1 MGGEGLRGDGS
12 APGQVRLPARS
23 PHVCPA
29 AGVSVFKTVS
39 SQAERRA
46 ELPCSTGDEST
57 LALVHVPGTCVIPRA
72 IAEDIRICKGLLLTQ
87 RRRGAE
93 TLSCSTSLRL
103 CVRPRI
109 AQIVLLVGLCFTNEL
124 CNGQEVPEKP
134 PEAPAAPEQP
144 ATAPAP
150 KPPAT
155 PVPAD
160 LMYLPDERGRL
171 VPVPAGA
178 SLREYMEYL
187 RGKGVAA
194 KSGLPKFAI
203 EKLSLIGEA
212 KEDAARLS
220 AVVVVRLFEDEPWV
234 RVPLGF
240 VEGVLVD
247 ARHEG
252 EGEGLC
258 EPRDETN
265 GHHWF
270 LKGAGEHRLLM
281 EVAVPLRKTNPGRRL
296 VMTIPEATVSVASIR
311 IPEAEV
317 AARAAE
323 RVTVLV
329 SREAEGAR
337 IEATGL
343 GARLDLSWVSTTSA
357 GPKDSSWEVTSQTL
371 VSLVEARS
379 LMWNVT
385 QRLLPTGGGP
395 APQSL
400 LARLPPGAE
409 LVTVEGTDLKETS
422 PEPTDAALIRVHFS
436 KPPTG
441 PVDLRWTLRGS
452 MGSPTESVSL
462 QGISVERA
470 RVQSGYVA
478 IAVLGDYRLRQTAED
493 SKLLFRAAVSELP
506 PAIRRPQVTAAFR
519 ILGDQWS
526 TVVSLTPTSPYV
538 VAESRVRVA
547 FRDRE
552 IEETIT
558 ITGQVYRA
566 SLSQLKVD
574 WPGFEEEG
582 WVVEAQGLELQV
594 SPETVGPNPDAADPG
609 GGTGMGAKRLLIGFP
624 EPVRDRFEVRLRARR
639 PWTPPVPP
647 VEAGRLS
654 LPKVLVDQSGGML
667 VDVWSQ
673 TGLLVELTDQRRSR
687 SGESPMTTGDDETPQ
702 GTYRPAPDQV
712 RVPFRAVRQPRRV
725 EVEATAELSA
735 VDARLSL
742 IQRFRYRVRYGR
754 LDRVSLTFPE
764 TAPRGDWRVFG
775 PEGRELVAEETPS
788 TGRSVGYLLGTPP
801 AGEFVVEARFVPRN
815 GGGTLPI
822 DEGTVQ
828 VPFVLAGDVAGH
840 PLRLVW
846 QSRGGDALTVAD
858 AAWTAEARAPGRR
871 EWVCTSAPEGLTA
884 KYTRVEASYW
894 SSVAGTGVWLRH
906 FVESDGSVR
915 TLAHYRLANP
925 PGSIPVN
932 LPPGLELVVAR
943 WNGVRV
949 SRPVSVELP
958 EGARSVV
965 LFGPNS
971 GDRLLLTLE
980 LEQASG
986 AAPGGIGLVTIAAPE
1001 FPAELWLPRPFR
1013 EVWLPEN
1020 QHLLTRP
1027 DGWSVQYRWAFQG
1040 FLFARRPVLSQRQL
1054 SRWIGLDEDAVPVA
1068 SAALTST
1075 AETESDPDFDRAGHR
1090 YLFSGGRADGPLTFR
1105 TMNRSFLVLV
1115 GAGAALVLGFLMV
1128 RMRAARSVFTF
1139 LVLGAGLALLGL
1151 WYPETVAVLLQPAI
1165 PGLAL
1170 AALAA
1175 WIDGYV
1181 QHRRGQ
1187 GHLLDPVG
1195 DGETSRAS
1203 TQIPAPAEFPV
1214 GSEDFTAVRV
1224 IVPEPLA
1231 DDGPST
1237 LEARVVAEARP

>member
-1 MGGEGLRGDGS
+1 MCGGGRPVEGESPEEGVALLCRSPRASEPAAWRLLEGIRLLPILVVAVLGIAGNVGWCQDEPERKPDAS
-12 APGQVRLPARS
+12 LTAEPLPA
-23 PHVCPA
+23 
-29 AGVSVFKTVS
+29 
-39 SQAERRA
+39 
-46 ELPCSTGDEST
+46 
-57 LALVHVPGTCVIPRA
+57 
-72 IAEDIRICKGLLLTQ
+72 
-87 RRRGAE
+87 
-93 TLSCSTSLRL
+93 
-103 CVRPRI
+103 
-109 AQIVLLVGLCFTNEL
+109 
-124 CNGQEVPEKP
+124 
-134 PEAPAAPEQP
+134 
-144 ATAPAP
+144 
-150 KPPAT
+150 PPASPPSPT
-155 PVPAD
+155 AAPAD

-178 SLREYMEYL
+178 SLAEYMEFL
-187 RGKGVAA
+187 RAKGGVA
-194 KSGLPKFAI
+194 KTGLPKFAI

-212 KEDAARLS
+212 REETVRLS
-220 AVVVVRLFEDEPWV
+220 SVVVVRLFEDERWV

-252 EGEGLC
+252 DGEGLC
-258 EPRDETN
+258 EPRDETT
-265 GHHWF
+265 GHHWY

-296 VMTIPEATVSVASIR
+296 VMTIPEATVSLASIR
-311 IPEAEV
+311 IPESEV

-323 RVTVLV
+323 RVTVTV
-329 SREAEGAR
+329 SREDEGSR

-343 GARLDLSWVSTTSA
+343 GARLDLSWVSTMST
-357 GPKDSSWEVTSQTL
+357 GPKDSSWEVSSQTL

-385 QRLLPTGGGP
+385 QRLLPTGGGT

-400 LARLPPGAE
+400 VARLPAGAE

-422 PEPTDAALIRVHFS
+422 RDPVDAALVRLTFAKTPS
-436 KPPTG
+436 G

-452 MGSPTESVSL
+452 IGSPTEAVTL
-462 QGISVERA
+462 QGISIERS
-470 RVQSGYVA
+470 RVQSGYLA
-478 IAVLGDYRLRQTAED
+478 IAVLGDYRLRQVAED
-493 SKLLFRAAVSELP
+493 SKLLFRAGVSELP
-506 PAIRRPQVTAAFR
+506 ATIRRPQVTAAFR

-594 SPETVGPNPDAADPG
+594 SPELVGPTSDAPGVSPEVSGPG
-609 GGTGMGAKRLLIGFP
+609 GVGTKRLLIGFP

-639 PWTPPVPP
+639 PWAPPAPP

-654 LPKVLVDQSGGML
+654 LPRLLVDQSGGTL
-667 VDVWSQ
+667 VEVWSQ
-673 TGLLVELTDQRRSR
+673 TGLLVELTDQRRAR
-687 SGESPMTTGDDETPQ
+687 SAETAAPLAGDDETPQ
-702 GTYRPAPDQV
+702 GTYRPVADQV

-742 IQRFRYRVRYGR
+742 VQRFRYRVRYGR
-754 LDRVSLTFPE
+754 LDRVSLVFPT

-775 PEGRELVAEETPS
+775 PEGRELVLAESAIATGPAPEAATPAVR
-788 TGRSVGYLLGTPP
+788 TVEYLLGSPP
-801 AGEFVVEARFVPRN
+801 TGEFVVEARFIPRS
-815 GGGTLPI
+815 GGALPV
-822 DEGTVQ
+822 DEGMIQ

-846 QSRGGDALTVAD
+846 QSRGGDALSVSD
-858 AAWTAEARAPGRR
+858 AAWIPESSTPGRR
-871 EWVCTSAPEGLTA
+871 EWVSTSAPEGLSA
-884 KYTRVEASYW
+884 KYTRVESSFW
-894 SSVAGTGVWLRH
+894 GSVAGTGVWLRH
-906 FVESDGSVR
+906 FVESDGSIR
-915 TLAHYRLANP
+915 SLAHYRLVNP
-925 PGSIPVN
+925 PGSIPVR
-932 LPPGLELVVAR
+932 LPPGLELVAAR
-943 WNGVRV
+943 WNGVRMD
-949 SRPVSVELP
+949 RPKPATLP
-958 EGARSVV
+958 DGSSSVV

-980 LEQASG
+980 LDQPSVTT
-986 AAPGGIGLVTIAAPE
+986 PGGIGFLSILAPE

-1027 DGWSVQYRWAFQG
+1027 DGWSAQYRWTFQG
-1040 FLFARRPVLSQRQL
+1040 VLFARKPVLSQREL
-1054 SRWIGLDEDAVPVA
+1054 SRWIGLDEDDSPA
-1068 SAALTST
+1068 SGTPTGAPTPS
-1075 AETESDPDFDRAGHR
+1075 ESGPDFERAGHR
-1090 YLFSGGRADGPLTFR
+1090 YLFSGGRADGRLEFR
-1105 TMNRSFLVLV
+1105 TMNRSFLILV

-1128 RMRAARSVFTF
+1128 RLRAARSVFTF
-1139 LVLGAGLALLGL
+1139 LVLGAALALLGL
-1151 WYPETVAVLLQPAI
+1151 RYPETVAVLLQPAI

-1175 WIDGYV
+1175 WVDGVV

-1187 GHLLDPVG
+1187 GHLLDPAG
-1195 DGETSRAS
+1195 DVDSSRPS
-1203 TQIPAPAEFPV
+1203 TQIADPAGFPV
-1214 GSEDFTAVRV
+1214 GSEDYTALRV
-1224 IVPEPLA
+1224 IVPEVVPI
-1231 DDGPST
+1231 DGPST
-1237 LEARVVAEARP
+1237 LEARPVAEARP